1 MATQLDRITFTA
13 SFHAGEHA
21 LDGEAV
27 SGYFPLDQYNG
38 SIQSTFRA
46 GAVAGDL
53 ERYWVGYSVTDYL
66 SGAIHYAQSEDL
78 AVELSRKIARS
89 YLLEA
94 TLRVVTA

>member
-1 MATQLDRITFTA
+1 MSQNNRVTFEP
-13 SFHAGEHA
+13 SFHAGEYL

-27 SGYFPLDQYNG
+27 CGYSPFDEYNG
-38 SIQSTFRA
+38 SLQFVFRA
-46 GAVAGDL
+46 GAVDREL
-53 ERYWVGYSVTDYL
+53 VRHWVGYTVTDYL

-78 AVELSRKIARS
+78 AKELAWKIARS